1 MPHAPSFLFVLV
13 NKLLSFAMWSS
24 LTPRTT
30 MRALWPCPVMGLG
43 HPRLVT
49 TKLAFSVV
57 GIDFRHFPRCLAVVL
72 PWVSLD
78 SMTAKCNQQGKVYV
92 STLFVYGVG
101 YSHFGYRSGSLA
113 LYLIHWFLFLSRR
126 AHRIC
131 SLLLRLLLFCKSDN
145 MLHSPLGFPARISCR
160 IIGCICNYMSLL
172 ISKILQSAWYFTYR
186 LLKAVFCSHRVVNLL
201 HTDDF
206 RAHTVADNFLPEI
219 IGIPVL

>member
-72 PWVSLD
+72 PWVSFD

-113 LYLIHWFLFLSRR
+113 LYLIHWFLFLKSWMCRVC
-126 AHRIC
+126 I
-131 SLLLRLLLFCKSDN
+131 LLFRLMHFQHKQQHAT
-145 MLHSPLGFPARISCR
+145 LPFGFPRSDK
-160 IIGCICNYMSLL
+160 L
-172 ISKILQSAWYFTYR
+172 
-186 LLKAVFCSHRVVNLL
+186 
-201 HTDDF
+201 
-206 RAHTVADNFLPEI
+206 
-219 IGIPVL
+219 